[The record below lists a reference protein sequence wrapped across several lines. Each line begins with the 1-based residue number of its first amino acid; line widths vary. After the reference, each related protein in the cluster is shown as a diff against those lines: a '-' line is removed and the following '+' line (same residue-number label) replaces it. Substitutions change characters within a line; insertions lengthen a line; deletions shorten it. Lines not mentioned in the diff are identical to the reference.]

1 MEEEPQR
8 THRAHRRYRRQI
20 FEPRS
25 HISYAC
31 CSFSF
36 LCSLCSLW
44 LFLGVL
50 WDIFSQTR
58 EFVLRAYFLLL
69 TACLALP
76 AFALDIS
83 RPEVR
88 AFVDEM
94 SATHGFTRKEVESLL
109 KQAETKQAIL
119 DAISRP
125 AERVIPWHEYRD
137 RFLTEKRIQ
146 QGADFWLAH
155 GERLKAIDD
164 ERLAA
169 AVVGILGVE
178 TSFGR
183 ITGRYRV
190 IDALATLAF
199 DYPPRSDFFRGEL
212 VQFFLLSRE
221 EKVDTASALGSY
233 AGAMGAPQFIA
244 TSYRKY
250 AIDADRD
257 GKRDLWNSWDDVI
270 GSIANYLRG
279 YGWQDDEPV
288 VVNATLQSDDL
299 SAFDLSKI
307 ALNETVQ
314 SLRDKGVEFET
325 TLPADAPAM
334 LVVGQ
339 GRKGP
344 EYRVGFNNFYVITRY
359 NRSTMYAMAV
369 NDLGTAI
376 QGFMRDAGK

>member
-1 MEEEPQR
+1 MLR
-8 THRAHRRYRRQI
+8 FYFALLA
-20 FEPRS
+20 S
-25 HISYAC
+25 C
-31 CSFSF
+31 
-36 LCSLCSLW
+36 LC
-44 LFLGVL
+44 F
-50 WDIFSQTR
+50 
-58 EFVLRAYFLLL
+58 
-69 TACLALP
+69 P
-76 AFALDIS
+76 AFALDVA

-88 AFVDEM
+88 AFIDEM
-94 SATHGFTRKEVESLL
+94 ASAHGFARSEVESVLE
-109 KQAETKQAIL
+109 QAQTQQAIL

-125 AERVIPWHEYRD
+125 AERVIPWHEYRE
-137 RFLTEKRIQ
+137 RFLTERRILE
-146 QGADFWLAH
+146 GADFWLAH
-155 GERLKAIDD
+155 GERLKAIGD

-169 AVVGILGVE
+169 TVAGILGVE

-199 DYPPRSDFFRGEL
+199 DYPPRAPFFRGEL
-212 VQFFLLSRE
+212 AQFLLLTRE
-221 EKVDTASALGSY
+221 EHVDTLTALGSY

-250 AIDADRD
+250 AIDGDGD

-288 VVNATLQSDDL
+288 IVDATLKKHDL
-299 SAFDLSKI
+299 SAFDTSKI

-325 TLPADAPAM
+325 TLPGDAPAM
-334 LVVGQ
+334 LVVGE
-339 GRKGP
+339 GKKGP
-344 EYRVGFNNFYVITRY
+344 EYRVGFTNFYVITRY

-369 NDLGTAI
+369 NDLGKAI

>member
-1 MEEEPQR
+1 
-8 THRAHRRYRRQI
+8 
-20 FEPRS
+20 
-25 HISYAC
+25 
-31 CSFSF
+31 
-36 LCSLCSLW
+36 
-44 LFLGVL
+44 
-50 WDIFSQTR
+50 
-58 EFVLRAYFLLL
+58 VLRLYCAIAA
-69 TACLALP
+69 TCLAFPTL
-76 AFALDIS
+76 ALDIS

-94 SATHGFTRKEVESLL
+94 HRSHGFDKTAVESLL
-109 KQAETKQAIL
+109 EQAETKQPIL

-125 AERVIPWHEYRD
+125 AERVIPWHEYRE
-137 RFLTEKRIQ
+137 RFLTERRIQ
-146 QGADFWLAH
+146 QGADFCAAH
-155 GERLKAIDD
+155 GERLQRISDA
-164 ERLAA
+164 RLAA
-169 AVVGILGVE
+169 TVIGILGVE

-199 DYPPRSDFFRGEL
+199 DYPPRAEFFRGEL
-212 VQFFLLSRE
+212 VQFLLLSRE
-221 EKVDTASALGSY
+221 EEVDTASALGSY

-250 AIDADRD
+250 AIDADQD

-270 GSIANYLRG
+270 GSVANYLRG
-279 YGWQDDEPV
+279 YGWQEDEPV
-288 VVNATLQSDDL
+288 VVNAQLKDHDL
-299 SAFDLSKI
+299 SRFDVSKI

-325 TLPADAPAM
+325 TLPGDAPAM
-334 LVVGQ
+334 LIVAQ
-339 GRKGP
+339 GKKGP

-369 NDLGTAI
+369 TDLGQAI